1 MSFFSKNEADIK
13 SFIRYLPSGEEYPN
27 TRLLRE
33 YFNEISIDPEL
44 FEQNAK
50 LIIEWKGRTFLSFVL
65 GDVSSENIEA
75 VLSFFGFVAHEN
87 YLRMGR
93 TKSHA
98 ARELIE
104 LFDEHNE
111 NISIEKRR
119 ELSRTLRQ
127 LTLEIA
133 KESYV
138 AAEQKQKDTE
148 NSIQAAKTEIEKD
161 LKLTLQNTE
170 EEANQLSTKI
180 EGWKEYL
187 EAHQAKLNDVKS
199 NYNFVGLSKG
209 FHDIEG
215 KKRQGRRWLLGFLI
229 AMGAI
234 TVAVPI
240 FSILDHLDL
249 GTDAKT
255 SWTLEDALKIGPLLF
270 SIEIIC
276 IYYFRILLKNYSSMS
291 AQIVQLELRQAL
303 CAFIQ
308 SYVEYKKELGDNVS
322 IDKFEEMIFSGITME
337 PGQIPQTFDGLEKL
351 AGALNALK
359 PKSS

>member
-13 SFIRYLPSGEEYPN
+13 SFIRHLPSEEEYPN
-27 TRLLRE
+27 TRLLKE
-33 YFNEISIDPEL
+33 YFNEISIDPEP

-50 LIIEWKGRTFLSFVL
+50 LIIEWQGRMFLTFIS
-65 GDVSSENIEA
+65 GAVSSESIEA
-75 VLSFFGFVAHEN
+75 VLSFFGYVAHEN
-87 YLRMGR
+87 FLRMGYNG
-93 TKSHA
+93 SPA
-98 ARELIE
+98 GGELLE
-104 LFDEHNE
+104 LFDELNQHN
-111 NISIEKRR
+111 SMEKRK
-119 ELSRTLRQ
+119 EISRTLRQ

-133 KESYV
+133 KEAYV
-138 AAEQKQKDTE
+138 TAEKKQKDTE
-148 NSIQAAKTEIEKD
+148 KSLQTTKTQIEKN
-161 LKLTLQNTE
+161 LQLTIQNTE
-170 EEANQLSTKI
+170 GEARKLAKEV
-180 EGWKEYL
+180 EGWKKYL
-187 EAHQAKLNDVKS
+187 EAHEAKLNDLKS

-215 KKRQGRRWLLGFLI
+215 KKRQGRRWLLGFLV

-234 TVAVPI
+234 TLAVPI
-240 FSILDHLDL
+240 LAILKNL

-255 SWTLEDALKIGPLLF
+255 SWTLEDAFKIGPLLL
-270 SIEIIC
+270 SIEVIC

-359 PKSS
+359 PKST

>member
-13 SFIRYLPSGEEYPN
+13 SFIRHLPSEEEYPN
-27 TRLLRE
+27 TRLLKE
-33 YFNEISIDPEL
+33 YFNEISIDPEP

-50 LIIEWKGRTFLSFVL
+50 LIIEWQGRIFLTFIS
-65 GDVSSENIEA
+65 GAVSSESIEA
-75 VLSFFGFVAHEN
+75 VLSFFGYVAHEN
-87 YLRMGR
+87 FLRMGGTR
-93 TKSHA
+93 GHVA
-98 ARELIE
+98 GELIE

-111 NISIEKRR
+111 NISTKSRQ
-119 ELSRTLRQ
+119 ELSRTLRR

-133 KESYV
+133 KEAYV

-148 NSIQAAKTEIEKD
+148 KSLQATKAEIEKD
-161 LKLTLQNTE
+161 LKLKLQNTE
-170 EEANQLSTKI
+170 EEARKLAKEIN
-180 EGWKEYL
+180 GWKEYL
-187 EAHQAKLNDVKS
+187 EAHQAKLKDVKS
-199 NYNFVGLSKG
+199 NYNFVALSKG
-209 FHDIEG
+209 FLHIETT
-215 KKRQGRRWLLGFLI
+215 KRQGRRWLLSFLI

-240 FSILDHLDL
+240 LAILKNL

-255 SWTLEDALKIGPLLF
+255 SWTFEDALKMGPLLL
-270 SIEIIC
+270 SIEVIC

-303 CAFIQ
+303 CQFIQ
-308 SYVEYKKELGDNVS
+308 NYVEYKKELGNDVS

-351 AGALNALK
+351 ASALNALK